1 MYRAV
6 STHKELHFTGS
17 ERVQDIVIGMS
28 DGLTVPFAL
37 AAGLSGAVA
46 SGHVVLVAGIAEMAA
61 GSIAMGLGGYL
72 AARSEHESYVAE
84 RAREVRE
91 ITEKRELEIEEVRD
105 VFRAYG
111 LDGAAVESAT
121 QAIISRPDTWVNF
134 MMKEELGLEEPDPK
148 RALQSAFTIG
158 LAYIAGGVIPLA
170 PYALQLSLQQAL
182 LVSVVLTLIALFV
195 FGALKGRFTG
205 APVWRSAV
213 QTMLVGA
220 AASGAAFLIA
230 RAVSG
235 LGPGA

>member
-6 STHKELHFTGS
+6 SMHREAHFTGS
-17 ERVQDIVIGMS
+17 ERVRDIVIGMS

-46 SGHVVLVAGIAEMAA
+46 SGHVVLIAGIAEMAA

-84 RAREVRE
+84 RARETQE
-91 ITEKRELEIEEVRD
+91 ITEKRDMEIEEVRD
-105 VFRAYG
+105 VFRNYG
-111 LDGAAVESAT
+111 LEGEPLEAAT
-121 QAIISRPDTWVNF
+121 QAIISRPDTWVDF

-170 PYALQLSLQQAL
+170 PYALHLTLTQAL
-182 LVSVVLTLIALFV
+182 LVSVVLTLIALFI
-195 FGALKGRFTG
+195 FGALKGRFTV
-205 APVWRSAV
+205 APVWRSAF
-213 QTMLVGA
+213 QTLLVGA

-235 LGPGA
+235 SGGAA